1 VYVLDTDHITFLE
14 RSGAAVSRKLRARLA
29 GLQPD
34 EVVTTIVKFE
44 EQARGWL
51 AYSARARSLARQV
64 EAYGRLRTFLDNYRA
79 IPILDFDARAAVE
92 FQRLQRMRLRI
103 GTMDLKIA
111 AIVLAHGAT
120 LLSRNGADFGKVPG
134 LLVEDWTV

>member
-1 VYVLDTDHITFLE
+1 VYVLDTDHIGFLE
-14 RSGAAVSRKLRARLA
+14 QSGTAESRKLRSRLA
-29 GLQPD
+29 GLPSG
-34 EVVTTIVKFE
+34 EVATTIINFE

-64 EAYGRLRTFLDNYRA
+64 EAYRRLRTFLDNYRA
-79 IPILDFDARAAVE
+79 IPILDFDSKAAVD

-111 AIVLAHGAT
+111 AIVLAHGAI
-120 LLSRNGADFGKVPG
+120 LLSRNRADFSKVPG